1 MWDVASNGRHLKM
14 KKLIILSLI
23 GIGIY
28 LVLSK
33 REAKAEEVSEIPT
46 TPSATGN
53 STINMVDQIIKEIE
67 ERVASAPAPT
77 PVIAP
82 TPEICKQVKFI
93 AILPFLPM
101 MAAIVML
108 APMAA
113 RTAVETICGPNL
125 KTIQEKA
132 ELRAQAIFSP
142 SKAIFQILD

>member
-1 MWDVASNGRHLKM
+1 M
-14 KKLIILSLI
+14 KKLIILSLV
-23 GIGIY
+23 GIGVY
-28 LVLSK
+28 LLLSK
-33 REAKAEEVSEIPT
+33 RKAYAEEVSKIPV

-53 STINMVDQIIKEIE
+53 SAINMVDQILKEIE
-67 ERVASAPAPT
+67 ERVTSAPA

-82 TPEICKQVKFI
+82 TPAPVEICKQVKFT

-101 MAAIVML
+101 LAAIVMI
-108 APMAA
+108 APMAS

-142 SKAIFQILD
+142 AKATFQILD